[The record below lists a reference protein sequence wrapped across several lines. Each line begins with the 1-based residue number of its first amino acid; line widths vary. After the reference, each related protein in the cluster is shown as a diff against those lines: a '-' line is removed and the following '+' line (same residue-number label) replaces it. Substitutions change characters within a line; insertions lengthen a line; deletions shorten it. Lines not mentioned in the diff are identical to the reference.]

1 MLASANTSRTS
12 PSILEAPGEESVS
25 HFQNLGLTRRLLTPP
40 GEEAELVLVQIHLT
54 THQAVGPHL
63 AERPGP
69 PQQAH
74 LAQAAAAP
82 QVDQPTPRPL
92 LQLQLPG
99 GGERPPLG
107 GGLHP
112 GRAVVAQRL
121 HVTPGALLQA
131 GQVRVLE
138 AGPDP

>member
-1 MLASANTSRTS
+1 MLTSANTSRTG
-12 PSILEAPGEESVS
+12 PSVLEAAGWDPII
-25 HFQNLGLTRRLLTPP
+25 HFQDLGLTGWFLAPE
-40 GEEAELVLVQIHLT
+40 GEEAELVVVQIHLT

-74 LAQAAAAP
+74 LALAAAAP
-82 QVDQPTPRPL
+82 QVDQPATRPL
-92 LQLQLPG
+92 PQLQLPG

-107 GGLHP
+107 GGLHAR
-112 GRAVVAQRL
+112 RAVVPQRL

-131 GQVRVLE
+131 GQV
-138 AGPDP
+138 